1 MTETLKGDY
10 SGGLHEG
17 LFNPQ
22 FCRGCE
28 NLTTKDQRDF
38 ETPERIQKKPFCRA
52 YGLHIEWVKQIVTDD
67 KGRCFRYE

>member
-1 MTETLKGDY
+1 MTESMRGDY
-10 SGGLHEG
+10 DRGLHEG

-28 NLTTKDQRDF
+28 NLTERDQKG
-38 ETPERIQKKPFCRA
+38 EGIAPVKKPFCRA
-52 YGLHIEWVKQIVTDD
+52 YGLHLVWVKHIVTDD